1 MQDGSNRPA
10 RADRRKPFG
19 FRELVDEPSA
29 RGLPGSRRLAHAVCR
44 RNSAALVMKIHDPYR
59 AKQLKH
65 CSFEMRYPPMTKLKN
80 SQPHRFDHAMK
91 TLILTFLSCC
101 IIAMHVHAAE
111 EPLIPTA
118 LNDVL
123 LKIRPG
129 MTTNQVLAVLSP
141 SYPKVAGR
149 MGDWSGQSG
158 YIDYKL
164 DERFTLSVSSVMSD
178 GRQLVHDNL
187 LFYVFDWQTKRR
199 VDIKLYFGEG
209 KSHQEPIKK

>member
-1 MQDGSNRPA
+1 
-10 RADRRKPFG
+10 
-19 FRELVDEPSA
+19 
-29 RGLPGSRRLAHAVCR
+29 
-44 RNSAALVMKIHDPYR
+44 
-59 AKQLKH
+59 
-65 CSFEMRYPPMTKLKN
+65 
-80 SQPHRFDHAMK
+80 MK

-101 IIAMHVHAAE
+101 ITAMHVHAAD
-111 EPLIPTA
+111 EPLIPTP

-149 MGDWSGQSG
+149 MGDWSGQTG

-164 DERFTLSVSSVMSD
+164 DERFTLSVSGVMRE
-178 GRQLVHDNL
+178 GRQLVHDDL

-199 VDIKLYFGEG
+199 VDIKLYFWESRSR
-209 KSHQEPIKK
+209 KEPVKK